1 METRLQELKKFESE
15 MRASVTAYHTSITR
29 ISESLNTNRQEMNS
43 MQERATTLQSV
54 VDKVVVTLDEHS
66 IILDEIR
73 ESLKV
78 ISGKSKGISTD
89 STLTEPQSQQVH
101 QSGGQSGVFQPSF
114 NTVRNPPFTPPLA
127 PINIPAT
134 MHSPSQFQP
143 SVYPTNQAAFSTSQ
157 NAFTVDNPP
166 GIRTLLR
173 ASLI

>member
-1 METRLQELKKFESE
+1 
-15 MRASVTAYHTSITR
+15 
-29 ISESLNTNRQEMNS
+29 

-143 SVYPTNQAAFSTSQ
+143 SVYPANQAAFSTSQ

-166 GIRTLLR
+166 GIRTLLC
-173 ASLI
+173 ASLILFLLELSLGILGTLLLILLQGVQQMEIDPQKVVV